1 MDRTKKGVTDM
12 TDMPNMIKALIAT
25 AITAL
30 VVSRILAAAILS
42 GAI

>member
-1 MDRTKKGVTDM
+1 MNNM
-12 TDMPNMIKALIAT
+12 TDIIKTIIST

-30 VVSRILAAAILS
+30 VISRILAAAILS